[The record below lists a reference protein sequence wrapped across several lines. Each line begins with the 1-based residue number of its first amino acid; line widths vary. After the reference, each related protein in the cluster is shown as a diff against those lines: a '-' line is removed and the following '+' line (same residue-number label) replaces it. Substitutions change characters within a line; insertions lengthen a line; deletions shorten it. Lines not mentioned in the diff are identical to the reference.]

1 MSAQDFY
8 HQAKVHPADT
18 FVLEQK
24 DGTFYI
30 TEYID
35 YFYDS
40 LCEYNIQQVAA
51 NDFVSNFET
60 YQNIPY
66 REDYY
71 RALDDKGCYWAKVTL
86 KNKLQYDSEWFLILG
101 TGKTLDVYTE
111 TDKGSFELKRTG
123 LLVNVP
129 DRDVQT
135 ERGNK
140 VKILIPSAKED
151 FTFYIRL
158 ETVPNMYSYFNIA
171 LKSPEEWHQ
180 FIYQR
185 NLSQGFFQG
194 IIWIMLLYNL
204 SIFISVRDR
213 TYVYYALYLFSL
225 SILFYNYFDF
235 NLHNIFFSYPELP
248 FYTGFAASSLVTV
261 FYFQFLRH
269 FLQTRKFL
277 PKWDKGILFWMAVKV
292 VFMFY
297 GLIIIYT
304 KQTNHFPFEHSEILF
319 GIESI
324 FNFFTLVF
332 IYKKGSLLMKHF
344 TIGTFFLYLGVF
356 LAALSWSNTFVEYG
370 IAGSESGYFIQAGVV
385 LEILSFSMGLGYRI
399 RVNEYEKQ
407 NYQEKLILQL
417 RKNESLQ
424 AKIKDELES
433 KVKERTR
440 EIEEQK
446 TEIIS
451 QSEKLREANTEISA
465 QKVAAEDAYIQ
476 LKKAQ
481 ESLVRSEKMASL
493 GQLTA
498 GIAHEINNPINFVS
512 SNVKPLKTDFAEIK
526 ELLDCYFKLQLG
538 EDLPAQLK
546 IAHQKKEDLDATY
559 LLEEIESLL
568 NGIEIGANRT
578 KAIVAGLKSFSR
590 LNEDTIK
597 RADIHNGINNTLLLL
612 SNKLRR
618 NVELIKNFDE
628 QIPLIECYPGQL
640 NQVFMNLLDNAID
653 ALNGEG
659 KVTISTNLIHKN
671 SRELVKIAFE
681 DNGKGMPKKV
691 LNHIF
696 EPFFTTKEVGKGS
709 GLGLSITYGIIQQHG
724 GNIIASSEPG
734 KGSCFTIELPV
745 TQQT

>member
-1 MSAQDFY
+1 
-8 HQAKVHPADT
+8 
-18 FVLEQK
+18 
-24 DGTFYI
+24 
-30 TEYID
+30 
-35 YFYDS
+35 
-40 LCEYNIQQVAA
+40 
-51 NDFVSNFET
+51 
-60 YQNIPY
+60 
-66 REDYY
+66 
-71 RALDDKGCYWAKVTL
+71 
-86 KNKLQYDSEWFLILG
+86 
-101 TGKTLDVYTE
+101 
-111 TDKGSFELKRTG
+111 
-123 LLVNVP
+123 
-129 DRDVQT
+129 
-135 ERGNK
+135 
-140 VKILIPSAKED
+140 
-151 FTFYIRL
+151 
-158 ETVPNMYSYFNIA
+158 
-171 LKSPEEWHQ
+171 
-180 FIYQR
+180 
-185 NLSQGFFQG
+185 
-194 IIWIMLLYNL
+194 
-204 SIFISVRDR
+204 
-213 TYVYYALYLFSL
+213 
-225 SILFYNYFDF
+225 
-235 NLHNIFFSYPELP
+235 
-248 FYTGFAASSLVTV
+248 
-261 FYFQFLRH
+261 
-269 FLQTRKFL
+269 
-277 PKWDKGILFWMAVKV
+277 
-292 VFMFY
+292 
-297 GLIIIYT
+297 
-304 KQTNHFPFEHSEILF
+304 
-319 GIESI
+319 
-324 FNFFTLVF
+324 
-332 IYKKGSLLMKHF
+332 
-344 TIGTFFLYLGVF
+344 
-356 LAALSWSNTFVEYG
+356 
-370 IAGSESGYFIQAGVV
+370 
-385 LEILSFSMGLGYRI
+385 
-399 RVNEYEKQ
+399 NEYEKQ